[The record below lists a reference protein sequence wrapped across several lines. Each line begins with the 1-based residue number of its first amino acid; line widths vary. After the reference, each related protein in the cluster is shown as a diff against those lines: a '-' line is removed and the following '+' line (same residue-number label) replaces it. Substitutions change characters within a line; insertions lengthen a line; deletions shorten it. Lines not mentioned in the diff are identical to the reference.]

1 MKTKSISMSN
11 GKGDKPRPVEIDKET
26 FDKNWQKTFKKK
38 KKPVKPKKDFGH
50 FSSVSAEN

>member
-38 KKPVKPKKDFGH
+38 KKPVKPKKD
-50 FSSVSAEN
+50 EETNE